1 MSYTSTI
8 CLHCGCITYG
18 SDSLPVKTS
27 ILHLHCPKCGWEFA
41 YQKDKT
47 MLGWSKQVQEAIG
60 IPIEAFDNLEKNV
73 CSLSSSLTESVER
86 NQKLIKE
93 NNTLK
98 NKLQSLRSM
107 TFWQKLKFL
116 FTNKEEQNEQV

>member
-1 MSYTSTI
+1 MSYTSTV

-47 MLGWSKQVQEAIG
+47 MHCINTDCTFFKVEFKQPEVELNR
-60 IPIEAFDNLEKNV
+60 IEE
-73 CSLSSSLTESVER
+73 
-86 NQKLIKE
+86 IKDD
-93 NNTLK
+93 
-98 NKLQSLRSM
+98 
-107 TFWQKLKFL
+107 
-116 FTNKEEQNEQV
+116 